1 MIVDVNREAVLQAI
15 KIRTHLKQD
24 GCWINRSQN
33 VEDTQSDVK
42 AR

>member
-1 MIVDVNREAVLQAI
+1 MIVDVNRQAVLQAL
-15 KIRTHLKQD
+15 KVQTHLKQD
-24 GCWINRSQN
+24 GSWINRSKN